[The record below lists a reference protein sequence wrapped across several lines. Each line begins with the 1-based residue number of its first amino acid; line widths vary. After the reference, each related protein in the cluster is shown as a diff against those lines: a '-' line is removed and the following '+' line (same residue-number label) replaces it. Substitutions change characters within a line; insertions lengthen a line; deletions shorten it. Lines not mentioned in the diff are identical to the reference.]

1 MRSASSPSL
10 LFLLAGRKV
19 AKDDSVAGE
28 GLLSGNCR
36 LVVFYCVRKQ
46 APDAIQSRLVTGK
59 RYCECMCSSSGRG
72 SGVFLSG
79 RG

>member
-59 RYCECMCSSSGRG
+59 RYCECARVV
-72 SGVFLSG
+72 GVAPVFFFLSG